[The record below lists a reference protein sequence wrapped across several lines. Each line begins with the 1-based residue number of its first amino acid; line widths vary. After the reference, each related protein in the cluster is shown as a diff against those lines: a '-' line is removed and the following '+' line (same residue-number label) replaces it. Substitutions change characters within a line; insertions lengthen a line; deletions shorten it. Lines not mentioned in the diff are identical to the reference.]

1 MIKQAESIV
10 GVSEEVIREAVKWV
24 EIGVWEGVGGGRKG
38 ENLVKGVRFF
48 SGLRVFWGAFGA
60 SRGAVMGVL
69 GEIFV
74 KGGGVGALIVVE
86 GEMSTMK
93 RAHCILMGLLIAGA
107 GWTGVQAA
115 EGYEAIRAVGL
126 EGAGNEAAGKAW
138 NQAAGAGPEEMVAI
152 LKAMNGANPLA
163 QNWLRA
169 AVETVA
175 DRARKGGRL
184 PEADLAALVKDT
196 ANDTAPRLLAYE
208 MLMQD
213 APKVAEA
220 LRPGLLNDPAAELRL
235 FAVAELLKEGQALKV
250 KEDKKGAVAA
260 FKKAL
265 DGARDEEQ
273 INALAKGLKDLGEQV
288 DLPKHF
294 GFLMKWQLIAPFT
307 NVDRGGFDQVFP
319 PEVGVDLKAKYEGKG
334 TEAVWVPFESKDEYG
349 MIDFN
354 EPFGMLKEVTG
365 YAHTEF
371 EAAEERQA
379 EIRLGCKNGWK
390 VWLNGKLLF
399 GRDEYHRGM
408 KLDQYKLPVTLKK
421 GKNTLLVKC
430 CQNEQTEQWTV
441 EWRFQLRICD
451 ATGTAILPKS

>member
-1 MIKQAESIV
+1 
-10 GVSEEVIREAVKWV
+10 
-24 EIGVWEGVGGGRKG
+24 
-38 ENLVKGVRFF
+38 
-48 SGLRVFWGAFGA
+48 
-60 SRGAVMGVL
+60 
-69 GEIFV
+69 
-74 KGGGVGALIVVE
+74 
-86 GEMSTMK
+86 MK
-93 RAHCILMGLLIAGA
+93 RAHNVLMVLVVLGV
-107 GWTGVQAA
+107 GWTGGQAA
-115 EGYEAIRAVGL
+115 EGYGAIRAVGL
-126 EGAGNEAAGKAW
+126 EGAGNEAASEAWKKA
-138 NQAAGAGPEEMVAI
+138 AEATPEEMAAI

-169 AVETVA
+169 AVEAVA
-175 DRARKGGRL
+175 DQARKTVRL

-196 ANDTAPRLLAYE
+196 TNDTAPRLLAFE

-213 APKVAEA
+213 APKVAET
-220 LRPGLLNDPAAELRL
+220 LRPELLNDPAAELRL
-235 FAVAELLKEGQALKV
+235 FAVAKLLEEGQALKA
-250 KEDKKGAVAA
+250 KDDKSGAVSA

-273 INALAKGLKDLGEQV
+273 INALAKGLRDLGEQV

-307 NVDRGGFDQVFP
+307 NVDRAGFGQVFP
-319 PEVGVDLKAKYEGKG
+319 PEVQVDLKAKYEGKG
-334 TEAVWVPFESKDEYG
+334 TQAAWVPFESKDEYG

-365 YAHTEF
+365 YAYTEF
-371 EAAEERQA
+371 EAAEERRA

-390 VWLNGKLLF
+390 VWLNGELVF
-399 GRDEYHRGM
+399 ERDEYHRGM

>member
-1 MIKQAESIV
+1 MFLEKSIWNMKRLICLLF
-10 GVSEEVIREAVKWV
+10 GVVVSV
-24 EIGVWEGVGGGRKG
+24 
-38 ENLVKGVRFF
+38 
-48 SGLRVFWGAFGA
+48 SGLADVT
-60 SRGAVMGVL
+60 L
-69 GEIFV
+69 GGDFD
-74 KGGGVGALIVVE
+74 
-86 GEMSTMK
+86 
-93 RAHCILMGLLIAGA
+93 
-107 GWTGVQAA
+107 
-115 EGYEAIRAVGL
+115 AIRAVGI
-126 EGAGNEAAGKAW
+126 EGAGNAAAGVAWKEAA
-138 NQAAGAGPEEMVAI
+138 AAEPEKMTAI
-152 LKAMNGANPLA
+152 LNAMNGANPLA

-175 DRARKGGRL
+175 DRARKSGRL

-196 ANDTAPRLLAYE
+196 ANDTAPRLLAFE

-213 APKVAEA
+213 APKAAEA

-235 FAVAELLKEGQALKV
+235 FAVAELLEEGQALKA

-273 INALAKGLKDLGEQV
+273 INALAKGLRDLGEQV

-390 VWLNGKLLF
+390 VWLNGELVF

-430 CQNEQTEQWTV
+430 CQDEQTEQWTV